1 MTLILLSLA
10 IFLIIYIFISTEKMN
25 KTIVALFGASIYLML
40 RIIDSETAYRIIDW
54 NVIFLLVSMMI
65 IVGITKDT
73 GIFQYIAVKAA
84 KAVKGEPLKIL
95 IMLSLLTA
103 LFSAFLDNVTTVLI
117 IAPITILI
125 AVELGISPVPFII
138 NISLAS
144 NIGGTATL
152 IGDPPNIMIG
162 SKAGFDFLKF
172 LVVMGPLVVLLLV
185 LFSVILWAVYRKK
198 LIVSTE
204 RKARILEFDE
214 TKAIEDAKLLKK
226 CLLVLAIV
234 MTGFVFHGLFKLEAS
249 VVALFGA
256 SLLMVISGKK
266 DIDEILKAVEWGTIL
281 FFIGLFILVGG
292 LVESGTIQ
300 LASEKL
306 LTLTD
311 GNVEKTSFIMIWA
324 SGIFSS
330 VVDNIPYVATMIPMV
345 SNMEAALGT
354 AAIVPVWW
362 SLALGS
368 CLGGNGTLVGASA
381 NVVAVGIAGKSGYK
395 ISFMQ
400 FTKYSFLIMLFTL
413 IIATIYIKVLFFL

>member
-1 MTLILLSLA
+1 
-10 IFLIIYIFISTEKMN
+10 
-25 KTIVALFGASIYLML
+25 
-40 RIIDSETAYRIIDW
+40 
-54 NVIFLLVSMMI
+54 
-65 IVGITKDT
+65 
-73 GIFQYIAVKAA
+73 
-84 KAVKGEPLKIL
+84 
-95 IMLSLLTA
+95 
-103 LFSAFLDNVTTVLI
+103 
-117 IAPITILI
+117 
-125 AVELGISPVPFII
+125 
-138 NISLAS
+138 
-144 NIGGTATL
+144 
-152 IGDPPNIMIG
+152 
-162 SKAGFDFLKF
+162 
-172 LVVMGPLVVLLLV
+172 
-185 LFSVILWAVYRKK
+185 
-198 LIVSTE
+198 
-204 RKARILEFDE
+204 
-214 TKAIEDAKLLKK
+214 
-226 CLLVLAIV
+226 

-306 LTLTD
+306 LALTD